1 MELLAC
7 IFFLFYHFQPAFLKT
22 ATQTFEVGNFLQV
35 FIRFWGFWYWFS
47 YKNILMKKNVY
58 FFNQTVCKQGS
69 RTQFQLSWKVES
81 VKNWKKE
88 LYITHCRGSA
98 PTPGAC
104 TLGVCIKHAD
114 DPEKNSIFIHRLLF
128 CSKPAQSYC
137 ATSVQVSTKRN
148 K

>member
-1 MELLAC
+1 MNKS
-7 IFFLFYHFQPAFLKT
+7 HRFQPAFLKT
-22 ATQTFEVGNFLQV
+22 ATQTFEAGNFLQV
-35 FIRFWGFWYWFS
+35 FIRFWGFWDWFS
-47 YKNILMKKNVY
+47 YKNILMKKSVY

-104 TLGVCIKHAD
+104 TLVVCIKHAD
-114 DPEKNSIFIHRLLF
+114 DSEKNSIFIHRCYLWAGQYRTEHVIHDINITFLQLF
-128 CSKPAQSYC
+128 YFLD
-137 ATSVQVSTKRN
+137 
-148 K
+148 